1 MRVHDISVTVKPGM
15 TTFPG
20 DPRIRRRLAKTLA
33 RDGVNLSEY
42 CLGAHTGTHVDAPR
56 HFLRGGAGIDRL
68 DVGRFIG
75 PVWVAD
81 LRAVTKGIDPAAL
94 QAARIPRGARR
105 VLLRTS
111 NSRLWRQARF
121 ERRFVYLAPE
131 GADWLIERGVQLV
144 GIDYLS
150 VEEFGRPGAPTHKRL
165 LSAGVP
171 ILEGLDL
178 QAVGPGAYQLAAL
191 PVRWQN
197 ADGAP
202 TRAVLYR

>member
-1 MRVHDISVTVKPGM
+1 MQLHDISVPVKPGM
-15 TTFPG
+15 VSYPG
-20 DPRIRRRLAKTLA
+20 DPRIRRRLAKSLA

-56 HFLRGGAGIDRL
+56 HFVRGGAGIDRL
-68 DVGRFIG
+68 DVRRFIG

-81 LRAVTKGIDPAAL
+81 LRAVKRGIDPAAL
-94 QAARIPRGARR
+94 VAARIPRGTRR

-111 NSRLWRQARF
+111 NSRLWRQTRF
-121 ERRFVYLAPE
+121 ETRFVYLAPE
-131 GADWLIERGVQLV
+131 GAEWLIERGVELV

-150 VEEFGRPGAPTHKRL
+150 VEEFGRKDAPTHKRL

-178 QAVGPGAYQLAAL
+178 EAVAPGAYQLAAL
-191 PVRWQN
+191 PVRWQD

-202 TRAVLYR
+202 TRAVVYR